1 MRKKLEQIVATHGSL
16 LQHVIAVE
24 EMGELQKEVT
34 KFIRGK
40 GNIDHLIEEIADV
53 QIMLWQLMV
62 MHDITD
68 EEVEREIAFKVDRT
82 LGGIE

>member
-62 MHDITD
+62 MHEISD
-68 EEVEREIAFKVDRT
+68 EEIEREIEFKIDRT